1 MKKRDTEN
9 DLSPEFTRG
18 AVDIISRTPV
28 FQGFFTMLRLRLR
41 HRLFRGGWSGEFER
55 ELFVR
60 DPAVGV
66 LLYDPHNDLVGLTE
80 QFRVGALERPGGP
93 WCLEVVAGMVEAG
106 ESLEDVARREV
117 LEEAGQE
124 VEQLH
129 FVRSYMPSPG
139 GSSERLH
146 LYCALVDLSD
156 AEGHFGLEHENEDIR
171 LRVFPR
177 QAVVDS
183 MEQEGPAGSGPAGS
197 GPEGCPIDNAAT
209 VICMQ
214 WLQLNREKLTAET
227 AAG

>member
-1 MKKRDTEN
+1 MKKIDSDT
-9 DLSPEFTRG
+9 DLSPQFTRG
-18 AVDIISRTPV
+18 AVDVIARTPV

-60 DPAVGV
+60 GPAVGV
-66 LLYDPHNDLVGLTE
+66 LLYDPDRDLVGLTE

-93 WCLEVVAGMVEAG
+93 WCLEVVAGMVEEG
-106 ESLEDVARREV
+106 ESLEVVARREV
-117 LEEAGQE
+117 LEEAGLA

-146 LYCALVDLSD
+146 LYCALVDLSE

-177 QAVVDS
+177 QAVLRAMD
-183 MEQEGPAGSGPAGS
+183 ESGPD
-197 GPEGCPIDNAAT
+197 GCPIDNAAT

-214 WLQLNREKLTAET
+214 WLQLKREQLV
-227 AAG
+227 AGTRGV